1 MLTIREIAEVAH
13 EVNKAYC
20 DVLGD
25 DSQPFWEDAPQWQTD
40 SAMDGVMAIKNK
52 LVTRPEQSHEN
63 WLKEKFREGWTWGKV
78 KDPEKKTHYCM
89 LPFNQL
95 SVEQQM
101 KDRLFFAVV
110 TALLGR

>member
-1 MLTIREIAEVAH
+1 MFSTAEIAKVAH
-13 EVNKAYC
+13 EANKAYC
-20 DVLGD
+20 ETLGD
-25 DSQPFWEDAPQWQTD
+25 FSQVSWHYAEQWQRD
-40 SAMDGVMAIKNK
+40 SAISGVLAIRNNV
-52 LVTRPEQSHEN
+52 VTKPEESHEN
-63 WLKEKFREGWTWGKV
+63 WLREKYEEGWVWGAE
-78 KDPEKKTHYCM
+78 KDVDKKLHPCM